1 MNKSTVFTGVVSLAS
16 IASVAGLIGYLSHLS
31 FESSERERQLKD
43 EKAEKDRQDRL
54 RREQFAHDEKMELYK
69 GMTPEQKS
77 ELMKAELEVDR
88 EKAKSNEKLASMAD
102 DLEARISSS
111 IDKKYAD
118 KFERMDASLY
128 TCQKALK
135 SINNNTDP
143 AIRFTLG

>member
-1 MNKSTVFTGVVSLAS
+1 MDKSTVLTGIVS
-16 IASVAGLIGYLSHLS
+16 IGTVASVIGGIGYLSHLS
-31 FESSERERQLKD
+31 VKTKEADRQLKA
-43 EKAEKDRQDRL
+43 EKEEKDRQDRL

-69 GMTPEQKS
+69 GMSPEQKS

-102 DLEARISSS
+102 DLEARIASS

-135 SINNNTDP
+135 SINSTDP
-143 AIRFTLG
+143 TIRFTLG

>member
-1 MNKSTVFTGVVSLAS
+1 MNKSAVFTGIVSLGS
-16 IASVAGLIGYLSHLS
+16 IAGIGVLIGYLTHLTVKS
-31 FESSERERQLKD
+31 NEADRQLKA
-43 EKAEKDRQDRL
+43 EKEEKDRQDRL

-69 GMTPEQKS
+69 GMSPEQKS

-88 EKAKSNEKLASMAD
+88 EKAKSKEKLANMAD

-118 KFERMDASLY
+118 KFDRMDTSLY

-135 SINNNTDP
+135 SINSTDP
-143 AIRFTLG
+143 TIRFTLG

>member
-1 MNKSTVFTGVVSLAS
+1 MNKSTVFTGIVSLGSIAS
-16 IASVAGLIGYLSHLS
+16 IAGLVGYLTHLTAKS
-31 FESSERERQLKD
+31 NEADRQLKA
-43 EKAEKDRQDRL
+43 EKDEKDRQDRL

-69 GMTPEQKS
+69 GMTAEQKS

-88 EKAKSNEKLASMAD
+88 EKAKSNEKLANMAD

-135 SINNNTDP
+135 SNTNTDP
-143 AIRFTLG
+143 TIRFTLG

>member
-1 MNKSTVFTGVVSLAS
+1 MNKSAVFTGIVSLGS
-16 IASVAGLIGYLSHLS
+16 IAGIGVLIGYLTHLTVKS
-31 FESSERERQLKD
+31 NEADRQLKA
-43 EKAEKDRQDRL
+43 EKEEKDRQDRL

-69 GMTPEQKS
+69 GMSPEQKS

-88 EKAKSNEKLASMAD
+88 EKAKSKEKLANMAD

-135 SINNNTDP
+135 SINSTDP
-143 AIRFTLG
+143 TIRFTLG

>member
-1 MNKSTVFTGVVSLAS
+1 MNKSTVFTGIVSLGS
-16 IASVAGLIGYLSHLS
+16 LAGIGVLIGYLTHLTVKS
-31 FESSERERQLKD
+31 NEADRQLKAEKE
-43 EKAEKDRQDRL
+43 EKARQDQL

-69 GMTPEQKS
+69 GMSPEQKS

-88 EKAKSNEKLASMAD
+88 EKAKSKEKLASMAD

-135 SINNNTDP
+135 SINSTDQT
-143 AIRFTLG
+143 IRFTLG

>member
-1 MNKSTVFTGVVSLAS
+1 MNKSAVFTGIVSLGSIAS
-16 IASVAGLIGYLSHLS
+16 IAGLVGYLTHLTAKS
-31 FESSERERQLKD
+31 NEADRRLKA
-43 EKAEKDRQDRL
+43 EKDEKDRQDRL

-69 GMTPEQKS
+69 GMSPEQKS

-135 SINNNTDP
+135 SINNVDP
-143 AIRFTLG
+143 TIRFTLG

>member
-1 MNKSTVFTGVVSLAS
+1 MNKSAVFTGIVSLGSIAS
-16 IASVAGLIGYLSHLS
+16 IAGLVGYLTHLTAKS
-31 FESSERERQLKD
+31 NEADRQLK
-43 EKAEKDRQDRL
+43 AEKEEKERQDRL

-69 GMTPEQKS
+69 GMSPEQKS

-88 EKAKSNEKLASMAD
+88 EKAKSNEKLASMVD

-135 SINNNTDP
+135 SINSTDP
-143 AIRFTLG
+143 TIRFTLG

>member
-1 MNKSTVFTGVVSLAS
+1 MNKSTVFTGIVSLGSIAS
-16 IASVAGLIGYLSHLS
+16 IAGLVGYLTHLTAKS
-31 FESSERERQLKD
+31 NEADRRLKA
-43 EKAEKDRQDRL
+43 EKEEKDRQDRL

-69 GMTPEQKS
+69 GMSPEQKS

-88 EKAKSNEKLASMAD
+88 EKAKSNEKLANMAD

-118 KFERMDASLY
+118 KFERMDVSLY

-135 SINNNTDP
+135 SINSTDQT
-143 AIRFTLG
+143 IRFTLG

>member
-1 MNKSTVFTGVVSLAS
+1 MNKSTVFTGMVSLAS

-31 FESSERERQLKD
+31 FKSSERERQLKD
-43 EKAEKDRQDRL
+43 NQSEKDRQDRL

-69 GMTPEQKS
+69 GMSPEQKS
-77 ELMKAELEVDR
+77 ELMKQELDVDL
-88 EKAKSNEKLASMAD
+88 EKAKSKEKLANMID

-118 KFERMDASLY
+118 KFERMDTSLY

-135 SINNNTDP
+135 SINNTDP
-143 AIRFTLG
+143 TIRFTLG

>member
-1 MNKSTVFTGVVSLAS
+1 MNKSTVFTSIVSIGS
-16 IASVAGLIGYLSHLS
+16 IASIVGGLGYLAHLS
-31 FESSERERQLKD
+31 AKSSEFDRQLK
-43 EKAEKDRQDRL
+43 AEKEEKNRQDRL

-77 ELMKAELEVDR
+77 ELMKAEMEVDR

-102 DLEARISSS
+102 DLEARISSN

-118 KFERMDASLY
+118 KFERMDTSLY

-135 SINNNTDP
+135 SINNTDP
-143 AIRFTLG
+143 TIRFTLG